1 MRKIL
6 NKAGKLLTPTGR
18 KAAVW
23 QVGYRLR
30 APLLLLT
37 RLHRATLS
45 RGSCVV
51 MVAGTY
57 GKTTTTRAV
66 RAALG
71 LPVDGWSQSNANAGG
86 LLLWP
91 LLRDVP
97 WRRYS
102 ALEVGIVKPGQ
113 MREYAE
119 RLQPTIAIVTCV
131 GSEHIQSFEN
141 LEHLRSEKAEA
152 VRSLPPKAIAI
163 LNGDDPN
170 VVWMATQTQA
180 RILRFG
186 FDPSC
191 EVSARD
197 VALDWPH
204 GTRFTLCAQGQE
216 RPMRVRLVGRTM
228 LYPILAAV
236 AAGLAAGRGLNRIV
250 EALEALPPTQGR
262 VQPVSLPNGALV
274 LRDDYKST
282 IDTVHAAL
290 DLLAELP
297 AERRVVVMGSL
308 DSPPRPQK
316 AAYRA
321 VGAHIARVA
330 DRVLIVGDE
339 FDKYRSGLRTG
350 SLPENAICAVRT
362 VQEAIAVLREELRP
376 GDVALVKGR
385 QAQRMTRIILALSG
399 RTVRC
404 AVDPCRLH
412 LQFCDDCPLLE
423 AGAEERK

>member
-1 MRKIL
+1 MRGIL
-6 NKAGKLLTPTGR
+6 SKAGKLLHPTGR

-30 APLLLLT
+30 APLLRLT

-45 RGSCVV
+45 RWSGVV

-71 LPVDGWSQSNANAGG
+71 LPVDAWAQANANAGG

-102 ALEVGIVKPGQ
+102 ALEVGIVSPGQ
-113 MREYAE
+113 MREYADS
-119 RLQPTIAIVTCV
+119 LQPTLVVVTCV

-141 LEHLRSEKAEA
+141 LEHLRAEKAEA
-152 VRSLPPKAIAI
+152 VRSLPPHATAI

-170 VVWMATQTQA
+170 VAWMTTQTQA
-180 RILRFG
+180 HVLRFG
-186 FDPSC
+186 FDPAYD
-191 EVSARD
+191 VSARD

-204 GTRFTLCAQGQE
+204 GTCFTLRALGQE
-216 RPMRVRLVGRTM
+216 RPMRVRLIGRHM

-236 AAGLAAGRGLNRIV
+236 AVGLAAGRDLARIV

-262 VQPVSLPNGALV
+262 VHPVLLPNGAIV

-282 IDTVHAAL
+282 IDTVHTAL

-297 AERRVVVMGSL
+297 AERRIVVMGSL
-308 DSPPRPQK
+308 DSPPDPQK

-321 VGAHIARVA
+321 VGEHIASVA

-339 FDKYRSGLRTG
+339 FDKYRRGLRSG
-350 SLPENAICAVRT
+350 NLPESAIRAVRT
-362 VQEAIAVLREELRP
+362 IHEAIAVLREELCP
-376 GDVALVKGR
+376 DDLVLVKGR
-385 QAQRMTRIILALSG
+385 TVQRMTRIILALSG

-404 AVDPCRLH
+404 ALDACRLH

-423 AGAEERK
+423 QEQP